1 MPAGCLRRWAGRLV
15 VAPTC
20 VLQYPTTVQI
30 AVTGANGRIGRQV
43 VAVLAATHEHQVVAL
58 TRPGSLPGPQ
68 EDQVRVEVADYTDAA
83 ALRVALRDA
92 DTLVFVSSDGPVAQV
107 IVHHHNVI
115 QAAAENG
122 SHVVA
127 LSGLDAD
134 LDSPFCYAVSYGYTE
149 QLLRASGCPVSIAR
163 ASLYTEFFLG
173 LLTRSGF
180 EGKLRVP
187 AADGR
192 VSFVSRDDVARCLA
206 ALATAP
212 PTARHHEITGP
223 EAIDVARFAAI
234 AEQELRTPAEY
245 VAITPREYA
254 AELAATGEDPWWTY
268 AYSTMFDSIREQRWN
283 SISDEVAS
291 LTGKPAT
298 TVQAVLARHR
308 DRNPLTNTKAP

>member
-1 MPAGCLRRWAGRLV
+1 MR
-15 VAPTC
+15 
-20 VLQYPTTVQI
+20 I

-43 VAVLAATHEHQVVAL
+43 VALLAATQEHQIVAL
-58 TRPGSLPGPQ
+58 TRPGSAPGPQ
-68 EDQVRVEVADYTDAA
+68 PPQVRVAAADYGNAT

-107 IVHHHNVI
+107 MAHHHNVV

-122 SHVVA
+122 SHIVA

-149 QLLRASGCPVSIAR
+149 LLLRASGCPVSIAR
-163 ASLYTEFFLG
+163 ASLYTEFFLS
-173 LLTRSGF
+173 LLTRSGA

-192 VSFVSRDDVARCLA
+192 ASFVSREDVARCLA

-212 PTARHHEITGP
+212 PTARHHAITGP

-234 AEQELRTPAEY
+234 AEQVLRTPVEY
-245 VAITPREYA
+245 VPITPAEYA
-254 AELAATGEDPWWTY
+254 AELAVAGEDPWWIY
-268 AYSTMFDSIREQRWN
+268 AYSTMFDSIREQRWD
-283 SISDEVAS
+283 SVSDDVAN
-291 LTGKPAT
+291 LTGTPAT
-298 TVQAVLARHR
+298 TVQAALGRTTRRAI
-308 DRNPLTNTKAP
+308 